1 MTIGMFDEF
10 KRLFKKLC
18 LNYNKELDKELCES
32 WYEELEE
39 IDIKIIEMAFR
50 NIRRNEN
57 YFPRLSRVF
66 EEIKRIP
73 IKEITDEEKIQKMNR
88 LGINPEWLDKEIS
101 NQSIDKETEEL
112 FEDFKTFLKDFR
124 RSQ

>member
-10 KRLFKKLC
+10 KRLYKKLC

-32 WYEELEE
+32 WYEELEK

-57 YFPRLSRVF
+57 YFPRLSRVL

-73 IKEITDEEKIQKMNR
+73 MKEITDEEKIQKMNR
-88 LGINPEWLDKEIS
+88 LGINPEWLDKEIA